1 MNTGWRRRRVLVYAA
16 MTAGGISLLGNAVAS
31 VALPWLV
38 LGMTGSAVWTGVAA
52 AAGMLPLVAGAF
64 FGSRLI
70 DRIGSRQVAVA
81 ADLVSAGSM
90 TVIVLLYG
98 YGALSL
104 TTLMAMIAL
113 GALFDGP
120 GMAASAARYPE
131 LARLARLPL
140 ERVTALDELA
150 DGVATI
156 AGPVAAGL
164 GMALVGP
171 ELTLW
176 MTAGC
181 SLLAA
186 AINACCLPGRRASA
200 RRGLPPSSVL
210 TGIRFLSGEEQ
221 LRALLLIDMVVVS
234 LFGALDAVVMPVFLR
249 ESGRSA
255 ADLGGFLAMASGGAI
270 AGALAYARAGHRLAW
285 RQVVLA
291 SLALETLAFAL
302 LALQG
307 RTPVLLLAGAL
318 AGLGAGP
325 LTPLFSTCL
334 LRRAPVAIRGQVLG
348 AANAVALVATPLA
361 VLMAGAAIGVAG
373 TRPVMVGQAV
383 LFALL
388 GVLVALGRPNPRRA
402 AAGQSHPLTRE
413 RSR

>member
-1 MNTGWRRRRVLVYAA
+1 MNTGWHCRRAPVYAA
-16 MTAGGISLLGNAVAS
+16 IAAGGISLLGNAVAS

-70 DRIGSRQVAVA
+70 DRIGSRRVAVA

-90 TVIVLLYG
+90 TAIVLLYG

-200 RRGLPPSSVL
+200 RRGLPPSAVL
-210 TGIRFLSGEEQ
+210 TGIRFLFGEGQ

-270 AGALAYARAGHRLAW
+270 AGALAYARTGHRLAW

-291 SLALETLAFAL
+291 CLALETLAFAL
-302 LALQG
+302 MALQD
-307 RTPVLLLAGAL
+307 RTLVLLLAGAL

-325 LTPLFSTCL
+325 LSPLFSTCL
-334 LRRAPVAIRGQVLG
+334 LRRTPVAIRGQVLG

-361 VLMAGAAIGVAG
+361 VLMAGAAVGAAG
-373 TRPVMVGQAV
+373 TRPVMAGQAV

-388 GVLVALGRPNPRRA
+388 GVLVAIYRPRESRA
-402 AAGQSHPLTRE
+402 AAGQSHSPTRE

>member
-1 MNTGWRRRRVLVYAA
+1 MNTGWRCRRAPVYAA
-16 MTAGGISLLGNAVAS
+16 IAAGGISLLGNAVAS

-70 DRIGSRQVAVA
+70 DRIGSRRVAVA

-90 TVIVLLYG
+90 TAIVLLYG

-200 RRGLPPSSVL
+200 RRGLPPSAVL
-210 TGIRFLSGEEQ
+210 TGIRFLFGEGQ

-270 AGALAYARAGHRLAW
+270 AGALAYARTGHRLAW

-291 SLALETLAFAL
+291 CLALETLAFAL
-302 LALQG
+302 MALQD
-307 RTPVLLLAGAL
+307 RSLVLLLAGAL

-325 LTPLFSTCL
+325 LSPLFSTCL
-334 LRRAPVAIRGQVLG
+334 LRRTPVAIRGQVLG

-361 VLMAGAAIGVAG
+361 VLMAGAAVGAAG
-373 TRPVMVGQAV
+373 TRPVMAGQAV

-388 GVLVALGRPNPRRA
+388 GVLVAIYRPRESRA
-402 AAGQSHPLTRE
+402 AAGQSHSPTRE

>member
-1 MNTGWRRRRVLVYAA
+1 MNTGWRRRRVPVYAA

-200 RRGLPPSSVL
+200 RRGLPPSAVL
-210 TGIRFLSGEEQ
+210 TGIRFLFGEGQ

-270 AGALAYARAGHRLAW
+270 AGALAYARTGHRLAW

-291 SLALETLAFAL
+291 CLALETLAFAL
-302 LALQG
+302 MALQD
-307 RTPVLLLAGAL
+307 RTLVLLLAGAL

-325 LTPLFSTCL
+325 LSPLFSTCL
-334 LRRAPVAIRGQVLG
+334 LRRTPVAIRGQVLG

-361 VLMAGAAIGVAG
+361 VLMAGAAVGAAG
-373 TRPVMVGQAV
+373 TRPVMAGQAV

-388 GVLVALGRPNPRRA
+388 GVLVAIYRPRESRA
-402 AAGQSHPLTRE
+402 AAGQSHSLTRE